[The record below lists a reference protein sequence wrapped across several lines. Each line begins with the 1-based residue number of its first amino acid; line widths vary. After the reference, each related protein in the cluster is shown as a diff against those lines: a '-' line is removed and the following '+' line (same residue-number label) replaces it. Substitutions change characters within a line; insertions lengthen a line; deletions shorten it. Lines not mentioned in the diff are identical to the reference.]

1 MKMNTRLRLIFLLA
15 GCTTMHLLEA
25 QPVPTNLHLLKK
37 TVIGGTGSWDYL
49 TVDAAARQLY
59 VSHGT
64 QVEIL
69 NADTHAKLGTIEGT
83 GIHGITLVPELSRGF
98 ITNGKTNNVTVFDTK
113 TFAKTGEIAVGKKPD
128 AALYD
133 AFSKRLFVFD
143 AKSNQASVIDPATT
157 TVIGTV
163 ALEGA
168 PEAGVTDGKGTIYV
182 NLEDKS
188 EIVAFDAK
196 TLKVLRRMPLA
207 PGEEPTGLA
216 IDVQHQVLFSG
227 CHNKLM
233 LVLNAN
239 TGAVLAKLPIGERVD
254 GVVFD
259 AEKQIAVSSNGEG
272 TFTVV
277 RVVSATEFKVE
288 ATIATEVGT
297 RTLALD
303 TKTHHIFTTT
313 AQFGEKPPATAENP
327 EPRPKVLP
335 DTFMVLEFGE

>member
-1 MKMNTRLRLIFLLA
+1 
-15 GCTTMHLLEA
+15 
-25 QPVPTNLHLLKK
+25 
-37 TVIGGTGSWDYL
+37 
-49 TVDAAARQLY
+49 
-59 VSHGT
+59 
-64 QVEIL
+64 
-69 NADTHAKLGTIEGT
+69 
-83 GIHGITLVPELSRGF
+83 
-98 ITNGKTNNVTVFDTK
+98 
-113 TFAKTGEIAVGKKPD
+113 
-128 AALYD
+128 
-133 AFSKRLFVFD
+133 
-143 AKSNQASVIDPATT
+143 
-157 TVIGTV
+157 
-163 ALEGA
+163 
-168 PEAGVTDGKGTIYV
+168 
-182 NLEDKS
+182 
-188 EIVAFDAK
+188 
-196 TLKVLRRMPLA
+196 
-207 PGEEPTGLA
+207 
-216 IDVQHQVLFSG
+216 
-227 CHNKLM
+227 M